1 MGKKIKILLVE
12 DEAIIAQYLS
22 LELELEG
29 HEVCG
34 YVATG
39 EEAIQKALSEKPDLI
54 LMDINLLGEMD
65 GIQAA
70 EKILE
75 YNYIPIIFMTGYS
88 KLEFTS
94 RAQKLNPLGYFNK
107 PIEVEILSPLI
118 EKTFAYNV

>member
-1 MGKKIKILLVE
+1 MNKKVKILLVE
-12 DEAIIAQYLS
+12 DEAIVAQYLS

-29 HEVCG
+29 YEVCG

-39 EEAIQKALSEKPDLI
+39 EEAIQKALEEKPDLI
-54 LMDINLLGEMD
+54 LMDINILGDID

-70 EKILE
+70 EEILKQR
-75 YNYIPIIFMTGYS
+75 YIPIIFMTGYS

-107 PIEVEILSPLI
+107 PVEVETLAPLI
-118 EKTFAYNV
+118 DKTFA